1 MRIVVLAIIFACVSY
16 VLYGYSPASADAVNE
31 TVKLASSSIDAK
43 SVLSKELRNTPNP
56 NNFELGR
63 INSRVEEIIVTET
76 ARVVTG
82 DPALMTPA
90 EQELIEKRREANY
103 QAVQRIKTEEYIEK
117 VKAKS
122 FVEMSYGE
130 FIVLVLHYS
139 PNIALVSFSILLM
152 LNLILRV
159 FNSV

>member
-1 MRIVVLAIIFACVSY
+1 
-16 VLYGYSPASADAVNE
+16 
-31 TVKLASSSIDAK
+31 
-43 SVLSKELRNTPNP
+43 
-56 NNFELGR
+56 
-63 INSRVEEIIVTET
+63 
-76 ARVVTG
+76 
-82 DPALMTPA
+82 MTPT
-90 EQELIEKRREANY
+90 EQKLIEKRREENY

-130 FIVLVLHYS
+130 FTVLFLHYW

-159 FNSV
+159 FKSV